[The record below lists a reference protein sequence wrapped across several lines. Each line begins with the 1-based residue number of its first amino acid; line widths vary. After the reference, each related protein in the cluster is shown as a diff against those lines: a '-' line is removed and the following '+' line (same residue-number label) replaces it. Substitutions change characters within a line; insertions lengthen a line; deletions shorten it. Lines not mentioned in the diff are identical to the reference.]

1 MDINKS
7 STHKSTQIMMK
18 KRLPLLLLMAALL
31 QLGGFAQMKS
41 NLIFFTE
48 QGERF
53 TVILNGIRQNPAP
66 ETNVK
71 VTDLI
76 APGCKLKIIFED
88 QTLGQLDKNLTFNQ
102 GTETTFVIK
111 RNNKNEYVVRWMTE
125 VPIAQALPP
134 AQGQQVVVYTTQPV
148 PSTVTQTTTTV
159 TETYGEPQQGNVSMG
174 ININD
179 PELGVN
185 FNVNVNGGGVSS
197 GSQVSTTQTTTTY
210 STTTTTSGGYV
221 QPQPTQQTYVLPG
234 YNGPVGCPYPMQPG
248 DFQSV
253 KQSIASKSF
262 DDTRLTIAKQ
272 VIASNCLLSD
282 QVKEIMLL
290 FSFEDTRLEL
300 AKYAYGYTYDIGNY
314 YRLNDAFTFESSIEE
329 LNDYMNGYRR

>member
-1 MDINKS
+1 
-7 STHKSTQIMMK
+7 MK
-18 KRLPLLLLMAALL
+18 IKLPLLLLTMVLL
-31 QLGGFAQMKS
+31 QLSSFAQTKS
-41 NLIFFTE
+41 NLVFFTE

-53 TVILNGIRQNPAP
+53 TVILNGIRQNPSP

-76 APGCKLKIIFED
+76 APSYKLKVIFED
-88 QTLGQLDKNLTFNQ
+88 AALGVIDKNLMFNQ
-102 GTETTFVIK
+102 GNETTFVIK
-111 RNNKNEYVVRWMTE
+111 KNNKNEYVVRWMNE

-134 AQGQQVVVYTTQPV
+134 APGQQVVVYTTQAPA
-148 PSTVTQTTTTV
+148 TVTQTTTTV
-159 TETYGEPQQGNVSMG
+159 TETYGEPQLGTVSMG
-174 ININD
+174 INVND

-185 FNVNVNGGGVSS
+185 INMNVNGGGVNS
-197 GSQVSTTQTTTTY
+197 GTQVTTTQTTTTY
-210 STTTTTSGGYV
+210 STTTTTGGY
-221 QPQPTQQTYVLPG
+221 QESTPPPAQQVYVLPG
-234 YNGPVGCPYPMQPG
+234 YNGPVGCPYPMHPSE
-248 DFQSV
+248 FQGV

-262 DDTRLTIAKQ
+262 DETRLTIARQ
-272 VIASNCLLSD
+272 VIASNCLLSE

-314 YRLNDAFTFESSIEE
+314 YKLNDAFTFESSIEE

>member
-1 MDINKS
+1 
-7 STHKSTQIMMK
+7 MK
-18 KRLPLLLLMAALL
+18 KRLPMLLIILALA
-31 QLGGFAQMKS
+31 QLSSFAQLKT
-41 NLIFFTE
+41 NLVFFTE

-53 TVILNGIRQNPAP
+53 TVILNGIRQNPTP

-71 VTDLI
+71 VTDLV
-76 APGCKLKIIFED
+76 APNYKLKVIFED
-88 QTLGQLDKNLTFNQ
+88 PALGFVDKNLMLNQ
-102 GTETTFVIK
+102 GFETTVVIRK
-111 RNNKNEYVVRWMTE
+111 NNKNEYVVRWMSE

-134 AQGQQVVVYTTQPV
+134 APGQQLVVYTTQAPA
-148 PSTVTQTTTTV
+148 TVTQTTTTV
-159 TETYGEPQQGNVSMG
+159 TETYAEPQQGNVSMG
-174 ININD
+174 INVND

-185 FNVNVNGGGVSS
+185 FNVNVNGAGVAN
-197 GSQVSTTQTTTTY
+197 GSQVTTTQTTTSY
-210 STTTTTSGGYV
+210 STTTTTGGY
-221 QPQPTQQTYVLPG
+221 QPEPSQQVQQTYVLPG

-314 YRLNDAFTFESSIEE
+314 YRLNDAFTFESTIEE
-329 LNDYMNGYRR
+329 LDEYIGGYRH

>member
-1 MDINKS
+1 
-7 STHKSTQIMMK
+7 MK
-18 KRLPLLLLMAALL
+18 KKLPLLLILAALL
-31 QLGGFAQMKS
+31 QLSGFAQLKS
-41 NLIFFTE
+41 NLVFFTE

-53 TVILNGIRQNPAP
+53 TVILNGIRQNPSP

-76 APGCKLKIIFED
+76 APSYKLKVIFD
-88 QTLGQLDKNLTFNQ
+88 DPALGELDKNLMFNQ
-102 GTETTFVIK
+102 GTESTFVIK
-111 RNNKNEYVVRWMTE
+111 RNNKNEYVVRWMNE

-134 AQGQQVVVYTTQPV
+134 APNQQVVVYTTQAPQT
-148 PSTVTQTTTTV
+148 STVTQTTTTV
-159 TETYGEPQQGNVSMG
+159 TDSYGQPQQDNVSMG

-185 FNVNVNGGGVSS
+185 MNINIGGGNTT
-197 GSQVSTTQTTTTY
+197 GSQVTTSQTTTSY
-210 STTTTTSGGYV
+210 STTTTTGGYTPA
-221 QPQPTQQTYVLPG
+221 QPQPVQQTYVMPG
-234 YNGPVGCPYPMQPG
+234 YNGPVGCPYPMHPG

-253 KQSIASKSF
+253 KQSIASKTF

-272 VIASNCLLSD
+272 VISSNCLLSE

-290 FSFEDTRLEL
+290 FTFEDTRLDL

-329 LNDYMNGYRR
+329 LNDYMGGFRR

>member
-1 MDINKS
+1 
-7 STHKSTQIMMK
+7 MK
-18 KRLPLLLLMAALL
+18 KRLPLLLLMAAVMH
-31 QLGGFAQMKS
+31 LGGFAQMKS

-53 TVILNGIRQNPAP
+53 TVILNGIRQNPTP

-71 VTDLI
+71 VTDLV
-76 APGCKLKIIFED
+76 APNYKLKVIFED
-88 QTLGQLDKNLTFNQ
+88 PALGFVDKNLMLNQ
-102 GTETTFVIK
+102 GFETTVVIRK
-111 RNNKNEYVVRWMTE
+111 NNKNEYVVRWMSE

-134 AQGQQVVVYTTQPV
+134 APNQQVVVYTTQAP
-148 PSTVTQTTTTV
+148 PPATVTQTTTTV
-159 TETYGEPQQGNVSMG
+159 TETYAEPQQGNVSMG

-179 PELGVN
+179 PGMGVN
-185 FNVNVNGGGVSS
+185 FNVNVNGSEVSS
-197 GSQVSTTQTTTTY
+197 GSQVTTTQTTTSY
-210 STTTTTSGGYV
+210 STTTTTGGYQPEQSQPV
-221 QPQPTQQTYVLPG
+221 QQAYVLPG

-314 YRLNDAFTFESSIEE
+314 YRLNDAFTFESTIEE